1 MTSQLARLRVERRAA
16 PIGWG
21 SAGARHGRGGHR
33 TGLEGEVKLGRLV
46 RLLVSPPPAD
56 RLTRR
61 LVQLM
66 AGLVLY
72 GVSDA
77 LLVLGGLGLDPW
89 DVLHQGL
96 ARRTGIPIGTWTIIA
111 GAAVLLL
118 WIPLRQRPGVGTA
131 SNVIVIGTVIDL
143 VLAVVP
149 APHALPLR
157 GASLL
162 AGVALNGVATACYI
176 GAGLGPGP
184 RDGLMTGIARRGH
197 SLRVVR
203 TSIELSVLAAGWL
216 LGGTVGIGTVLYAV
230 SIGPLVHL
238 LLPRL
243 NIRPRQGPRSATE
256 GSPDPARSS
265 QSRRASVAST
275 SLRL

>member
-1 MTSQLARLRVERRAA
+1 ME
-16 PIGWG
+16 GW
-21 SAGARHGRGGHR
+21 
-33 TGLEGEVKLGRLV
+33 VKLGRAARQLS
-46 RLLVSPPPAD
+46 RAAGRLVSPPPGD
-56 RLTRR
+56 RPARR
-61 LVQLM
+61 LGQLLV
-66 AGLVLY
+66 GLVLY

-77 LLVLGGLGLDPW
+77 MLVLGGLGLDPW

-111 GAAVLLL
+111 GAAVLLM
-118 WIPLRQRPGVGTA
+118 WVPLRQRPGVGTA
-131 SNVIVIGTVIDL
+131 CNVVVIGVVVDI
-143 VLAVVP
+143 VLATVP

-157 GASLL
+157 WASMT
-162 AGVALNGVATACYI
+162 AGIALNGVATACYI

-197 SLRVVR
+197 SLRLVR
-203 TSIELSVLAAGWL
+203 TGIEAGVLAAGWR

-243 NIRPRQGPRSATE
+243 TIRSAHPPASAGRAAGGGQGPRSSAAGKLGPVRPRDSGRHPAGYAYP
-256 GSPDPARSS
+256 GSAGGCR
-265 QSRRASVAST
+265 
-275 SLRL
+275 